1 MTQDRIEQAARECVA
16 SVNTGY
22 LPNGVVDALGDRIAA
37 LIRREREDAAR
48 AGVVGEIAAERE
60 RQKSVEGWTEAHD
73 DEHADGELARAAA
86 CYARF
91 AHYAPALPPI
101 GWPWE
106 LSAWKQKGAR
116 RDLVRAAALI
126 VAEIE
131 RIDRAARGP
140 Q

>member
-1 MTQDRIEQAARECVA
+1 MSDRIEQAAREILRKQFRHAFPNTDDINSGA
-16 SVNTGY
+16 SS
-22 LPNGVVDALGDRIAA
+22 IAA